1 MSDSNPLQV
10 HSLHISPRRTSMRL
24 SKRKGGI
31 FTLALVLL
39 NSWVGHGA
47 EALDAAQAS
56 GPLFVGGSVVEKSCD
71 GCTPGPMVH
80 TLLKHTDDRN

>member
-1 MSDSNPLQV
+1 MDQSQAPIFLESHRMRFQPMSNGQ
-10 HSLHISPRRTSMRL
+10 RT
-24 SKRKGGI
+24 
-31 FTLALVLL
+31 
-39 NSWVGHGA
+39 WVGHGA